1 MTEKNENKKDAYL
14 TDQIITYM
22 GNKRKLL
29 NHIGN
34 AVDEIKI
41 SLKKDNLSIGDGFS
55 GSGIVSRLLKTK
67 SSKLYCNDIAGY
79 SYTLNEC
86 YLASPSANIEK
97 KIHKHIDNVNEIA
110 NNFNSDIS
118 EPWISENVNAIIKAW
133 EPGSFGGLAVGEIIF
148 GKTNPSGKLPL
159 TIARSVGQ
167 LKMFYNHKPS
177 MYFRDYAIQTNKPLY
192 SFGYGLSYTKFQISE
207 PELIN
212 LKFEEDIL
220 SVSVEVKNIG
230 NVAGDEI
237 VQLYISDKYSSVTR
251 PVKELKEFQRVSL
264 KPDESKVITFEL
276 DKSAF
281 AFYDLDMNFI
291 IEAGE
296 FDIHVGNSSR
306 DEDLKTTNFSVEKT
320 IYLND

>member
-1 MTEKNENKKDAYL
+1 MAGKQLDLVRRLKELEKN
-14 TDQIITYM
+14 
-22 GNKRKLL
+22 
-29 NHIGN
+29 
-34 AVDEIKI
+34 V
-41 SLKKDNLSIGDGFS
+41 
-55 GSGIVSRLLKTK
+55 IVV
-67 SSKLYCNDIAGY
+67 Y
-79 SYTLNEC
+79 
-86 YLASPSANIEK
+86 
-97 KIHKHIDNVNEIA
+97 VNGRP
-110 NNFNSDIS
+110 IS
-118 EPWISENVNAIIKAW
+118 EPWISENINAIIEAW

-306 DEDLKTTNFSVEKT
+306 DEDLKTINFSVEKT